1 MYVVVSH
8 LFFCPQNGSTQVLH
22 FCVQRAG
29 GGGVGGGCCWWWWW
43 LVVVVVVLLLLAVV
57 TVTVTV
63 TVVIVLVVVERL
75 PPTFRKAYEPSAS
88 MKHTKKQY
96 LPTAFREPS
105 ESSAIVDSPL
115 KIASERLP

>member
-1 MYVVVSH
+1 M
-8 LFFCPQNGSTQVLH
+8 ST
-22 FCVQRAG
+22 
-29 GGGVGGGCCWWWWW
+29 CWVIR
-43 LVVVVVVLLLLAVV
+43 LSPVEVIVVVVVAVAVV
-57 TVTVTV
+57 IIVAVA
-63 TVVIVLVVVERL
+63 VVGRL

-88 MKHTKKQY
+88 MKHAKKQY

>member
-1 MYVVVSH
+1 MPPWRPS
-8 LFFCPQNGSTQVLH
+8 LPPSLPPP
-22 FCVQRAG
+22 
-29 GGGVGGGCCWWWWW
+29 
-43 LVVVVVVLLLLAVV
+43 VVVVVVVDVVVVVVVVVVVLLLLLLAVV
-57 TVTVTV
+57 TVTVTL
-63 TVVIVLVVVERL
+63 VIVLVVVGRL

-105 ESSAIVDSPL
+105 ESSAIVDNPL

>member
-1 MYVVVSH
+1 MDLRILILPWVIVTDVDILIVVIIV
-8 LFFCPQNGSTQVLH
+8 
-22 FCVQRAG
+22 A
-29 GGGVGGGCCWWWWW
+29 
-43 LVVVVVVLLLLAVV
+43 VVVVG
-57 TVTVTV
+57 
-63 TVVIVLVVVERL
+63 RL